1 MNEDILKGK
10 WKTLKGEAKIWWG
23 HKTGDPVTEL
33 EGHKDKI
40 VGWLQENKGMT
51 MEEAEKELKKLEKVK
66 KSMEKQS
73 EEVTKQIKAR
83 FDKLTHDDIAEVDGN
98 IEAWAEKIKEKYND
112 TQEEA
117 NKKIKDFMSQFED

>member
-23 HKTGDPVTEL
+23 HQTGDPVTEL
-33 EGHKDKI
+33 EGHKDKL

-73 EEVTKQIKAR
+73 DEVTKKIKAR